1 MRYLKIVLIVFLLP
15 AIIGCEEL
23 TGERGNG
30 VVITKNFDIDDF
42 NKISVEGNFAIRLE
56 KSNNPGVTITTDEN
70 LMDFILVESYGG
82 KVSLISER
90 NLISEDGVNVVV
102 SYSELGSISVGGA
115 AILTSD
121 QTIEEDYLDLDMSG
135 AGAVELDLNMKAL
148 EINISGAGAMELT
161 GQVVEQRIRM
171 DGAGGLD
178 AENLVSE
185 KCEIEISGVGGAAI
199 HVTDRLRASVSGV
212 GGITYRGNPFDV
224 QKDVSGI
231 GTIQPED

>member
-70 LMDFILVESYGG
+70 LMDFISVESYGG

-102 SYSELGSISVGGA
+102 SYSEFGSI
-115 AILTSD
+115 
-121 QTIEEDYLDLDMSG
+121 
-135 AGAVELDLNMKAL
+135 
-148 EINISGAGAMELT
+148 
-161 GQVVEQRIRM
+161 
-171 DGAGGLD
+171 
-178 AENLVSE
+178 
-185 KCEIEISGVGGAAI
+185 
-199 HVTDRLRASVSGV
+199 
-212 GGITYRGNPFDV
+212 
-224 QKDVSGI
+224 
-231 GTIQPED
+231 